1 MKRIVV
7 FLAIAG
13 LTTMFTFGQRVENRS
28 VSNFTGIDASGAF
41 QITVVKGNT
50 EGLTIEANDDVMP
63 YVRSE
68 VKNGVLRLY
77 LERNVPRKVNNR
89 TVKATV
95 VMRDLDKVSLS
106 GACKITANDLFTS
119 RNFEGNCSGSS
130 DMSINVNTG
139 QLSIKS
145 SGSSNL
151 QIKASVNGDTKINAS
166 GSSKI
171 YLVGSAKNLT
181 IDLSGASNFKAED
194 FNVGTATIKSS
205 GSCNVTVNVT
215 ETLNVNSSG
224 ASTVNYKGSPAITV
238 NSSGSSKVRKI

>member
-13 LTTMFTFGQRVENRS
+13 LTTMFAFGQRVENRS

-41 QITVVKGNT
+41 EITVAKGSA
-50 EGLTIEANDDVMP
+50 EALTLEANDEVMQ

-77 LERNVPRKVNNR
+77 LENNVPKIVNNR

-95 VMRDLDKVSLS
+95 VMTDFGKVSLS
-106 GACKITANDLFTS
+106 GACKIIVNDLFTPK
-119 RNFEGNCSGSS
+119 NFNGDFSGSS
-130 DMSINVNTG
+130 SMTINVNTG

-151 QIKASVNGDTKINAS
+151 QMKANVSGDTKINVS
-166 GSSKI
+166 GSSKAD
-171 YLVGSAKNLT
+171 LVGSAKNLT
-181 IDLSGASNFKAED
+181 LDLSGASNFKAED
-194 FNVGTATIKSS
+194 FIVGTATIKSS
-205 GSCNVTVNVT
+205 GSCNVTINVT
-215 ETLNVNSSG
+215 EVLKVNSSG